1 LARVC
6 SHRYAH
12 LPKASLEITVRM
24 ESLLQAILSGLF
36 VGSIL
41 ALLSAGF
48 GLVWGA
54 TGTINISHT
63 AFSVAAAYLAYWLTS
78 FGLWGFFSS
87 LIAAPLLAF
96 ALGVLTYRSIVR
108 PAAANVGELGLVTL
122 VSTLG
127 IGVALENLLA
137 AIWGPGPRVLSLPI
151 STEAIRV
158 LDVSVPTSTLLAA
171 SFAWLGLIVL
181 WFFLYKTYTGKAV
194 RAVWQDPVGAAL
206 YGIDRDRV
214 TDVAFG
220 VATAT
225 AAVAGVAM
233 ALIYAFSPATYIEWL
248 IWAFLIVI
256 VGGVGSPLG
265 TFISGLLVGVISTVV
280 GLWAPFSWLPV
291 ILFAFLIGV
300 VLWRPTG
307 LFRI

>member
-1 LARVC
+1 
-6 SHRYAH
+6 
-12 LPKASLEITVRM
+12 M
-24 ESLLQAILSGLF
+24 EPLLLQAVLSGLL
-36 VGSIL
+36 VGSVL

-78 FGLWGFFSS
+78 VGPWGFFLA

-108 PAAANVGELGLVTL
+108 PAAVKVRDLGLVTL

-127 IGVALENLLA
+127 IGVALENSLA
-137 AIWGPGPRVLSLPI
+137 AVWGPGPRVLSLAVAA
-151 STEAIRV
+151 EAISV
-158 LDVSVPTSTLLAA
+158 FDVSLPVGTLLAA
-171 SFAWLGLIVL
+171 SFAWLGLVAL
-181 WFFLYKTYTGKAV
+181 WFFLYRTYTGKAV
-194 RAVWQDPVGAAL
+194 RAVWQDSVGAAL

-225 AAVAGVAM
+225 AALAGVSM
-233 ALIYAFSPATYIEWL
+233 ALIYAFSPAAYIEWL

-256 VGGVGSPLG
+256 VGGVGSLLG
-265 TFISGLLVGVISTVV
+265 TFIAGLLVGVVSTTV
-280 GLWAPFSWLPV
+280 GLWVPFSWLPA